1 MREYLVLQLYG
12 PLASWGDIAVGE
24 TRPSALTPAKST
36 VLGLVAAAL
45 GFKRPDPAMEEAER
59 NQWENQ
65 HNALAKGYGMAVKVH
80 ALGVP
85 LSDYHTAQVPSS
97 GTGRNRKTFHT
108 RHDEI
113 TWHSRSELNTILSR
127 RDYRQD
133 AYCRVALWAR
143 DDALIALTW
152 LREVLLAPH
161 FTLYLGRKA
170 CPLALPLDPQI
181 ISANSMEEALS
192 QYNSRKLFKLLLLV
206 WGKSAKSI
214 LKKVVDPSTLLLWD
228 HDAETIMSPQQ
239 TITRRDEPLSRR
251 RWQFS
256 VREEHST
263 HIKREGT

>member
-1 MREYLVLQLYG
+1 MREYLVFQLYG

-45 GFKRPDPAMEEAER
+45 GLKRPDPTMEEAER
-59 NQWENQ
+59 NQWESQ
-65 HNALAKGYGMAVKVH
+65 QNALSKGYGMAVKTH
-80 ALGVP
+80 AFGVP

-133 AYCRVALWAR
+133 AFCRIALW
-143 DDALIALTW
+143 T
-152 LREVLLAPH
+152 REEAPISLAKLCEKLLAPH

-181 ISANSMEEALS
+181 IFAKSMEEALCLF
-192 QYNSRKLFKLLLLV
+192 NSRKLFRLLLTA
-206 WGKSAKSI
+206 WGKSTRSF
-214 LKKVVDPSTLLLWD
+214 LKRAADPSPLLLWD
-228 HDAETIMSPQQ
+228 HDAETMMSPQQ
-239 TITRRDEPLSRR
+239 TITRRDESLSRR

-263 HIKREGT
+263 HIK